1 MSDVP
6 FPTPE
11 ESNSRRVLRGF
22 VAMTASSF
30 AVLGVQLGYAAIT
43 SRLLSPSAFG
53 VYAVSL
59 SGVGFIGMLGGSS
72 LGQAASRRDH
82 DSVHLDRSLVALAL
96 IVGCATAL
104 LAVLLAPLWGR
115 LWGVPESVLVT
126 RVLAL
131 GIPLTGLASVLAGI
145 LRRRGRTST
154 VAGRSAIGQLAGMAI
169 GLATILSV
177 KTAWSLGVAAVTGA
191 VISGALLAASLPRER
206 LVPTRPTRASVD
218 DAIYGAKSA
227 GMNLL
232 RSGTNLIAPWSIGR
246 FAGASGLGAY
256 NRATTLLTLPLEAVQ
271 RAYSYSLFPELRPG
285 GPASRSSNALT
296 DIVIL
301 AAWPALFVGGIGY
314 FAAPPF
320 IALLLGPGWE
330 TAESIAGLAL
340 LLGVLPMVGVPLGS
354 SLEAIGR
361 FKVVATGWFL
371 SAASIAAGA
380 IGAARSG
387 SPSPAVLGL
396 LGASACA
403 SIFYAVVL
411 ARAGTLSTSRVLG
424 ATKLIL
430 GVQATVTVVLAV
442 TTPRVPG
449 GDLMLLAW
457 IALVGALELSILWA
471 IRRRTAFWQ
480 VGRSHRLPGFR

>member
-1 MSDVP
+1 
-6 FPTPE
+6 
-11 ESNSRRVLRGF
+11 
-22 VAMTASSF
+22 MTASSF
-30 AVLGVQLGYAAIT
+30 AVMGVQLGYAAIT
-43 SRLLSPSAFG
+43 SRLLPPNAFG
-53 VYAVSL
+53 AYAVAL

-72 LGQAASRRDH
+72 LGQAAARRNH

-96 IVGCATAL
+96 TVGCATAL
-104 LAVLLAPLWGR
+104 LAFLLAPLWGR

-131 GIPLTGLASVLAGI
+131 GIPMTGLASVLAGI

-154 VAGRSAIGQLAGMAI
+154 VALRTAIGQLAGMAI
-169 GLATILSV
+169 GLTTILSM
-177 KTAWSLGVAAVTGA
+177 KTAWSLGVAAVTGT
-191 VISGALLAASLPRER
+191 VVTGALLAATLPRDR
-206 LVPTRPTRASVD
+206 LVPTRPTLASVD

-232 RSGTNLIAPWSIGR
+232 RYGTNLIAPWSIGR
-246 FAGASGLGAY
+246 FAGASDLGAY

-285 GPASRSSNALT
+285 GPTSRTSNALT
-296 DIVIL
+296 DIIIL

-320 IALLLGPGWE
+320 TALLLGPGWE

-340 LLGVLPMVGVPLGS
+340 LLGVLPMVGVPLAS

-361 FKVVATGWFL
+361 FKVVATGWML
-371 SAASIAAGA
+371 SAVSIAAGA
-380 IGAARSG
+380 IGAAGSG
-387 SPSPAVLGL
+387 SASPALLGL
-396 LGASACA
+396 LAASA
-403 SIFYAVVL
+403 SSSLLYVVVL
-411 ARAGTLSTSRVLG
+411 ARTGTLSASRILG
-424 ATKLIL
+424 GTKLIL
-430 GVQATVTVVLAV
+430 GMQAAVTIVLAV
-442 TTPRVPG
+442 ATPRAPG
-449 GDLMLLAW
+449 GDLKLLAW
-457 IALVGALELSILWA
+457 IALVGALELSVLWA